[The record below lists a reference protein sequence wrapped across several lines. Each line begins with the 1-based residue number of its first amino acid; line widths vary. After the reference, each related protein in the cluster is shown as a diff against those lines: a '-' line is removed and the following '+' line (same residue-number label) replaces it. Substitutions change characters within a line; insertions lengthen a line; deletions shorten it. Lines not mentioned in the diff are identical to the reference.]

1 MSEESTPVTPAPPPQ
16 PAHATDAVVASSARW
31 FWWIAGLSL
40 VNTVLVQTGN
50 DMNFVVG
57 LGITAAADVFF
68 AGAKAIGFIV
78 DAIAIGF
85 FVLMGW
91 QAQRGKLWAFYVGIG
106 VYTLDALIYAGFQD
120 WMPVGFHALI
130 IYFIAKGAMV
140 LRATQRAT
148 G

>member
-1 MSEESTPVTPAPPPQ
+1 MSEPAAPVTAVPP
-16 PAHATDAVVASSARW
+16 ATDALVASAARW

-40 VNTVLVQTGN
+40 VNIVLVQTGN

-57 LGITAAADVFF
+57 LGITALADELF
-68 AGAKAIGFIV
+68 AGAKAIGFVV

-106 VYTLDALIYAGFQD
+106 VYTLDGLIYAAIQD

-130 IYFIAKGAMV
+130 IYFIAKGAML
-140 LRATQRAT
+140 LRATKHAT